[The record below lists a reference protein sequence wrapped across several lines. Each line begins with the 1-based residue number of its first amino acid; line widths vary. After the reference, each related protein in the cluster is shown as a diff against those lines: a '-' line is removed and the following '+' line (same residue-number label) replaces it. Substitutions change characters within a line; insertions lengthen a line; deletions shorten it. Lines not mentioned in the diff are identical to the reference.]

1 MVERA
6 PVLDLLTH
14 LLLILA
20 LAALCLP
27 VWLAL
32 VAASLPAEAAARAPL
47 PWLPGDHL
55 GASLAAA
62 WERGGLGRALVNST
76 LMALAVAGGKIAVSV
91 LSAFALV
98 YFRLRL
104 RWLAFWAI
112 FLSLMLPVEVRIVP
126 TYEVVANVL
135 TPFVALAEW
144 VGMGAA
150 LAGSGG
156 GTAPLK
162 VSLVD
167 SYAGLILPLVASATA
182 TFLFRQVFLAVPE
195 ELTEAALIDGCGPL
209 RFLRSVLLPLS
220 QANLAALFVILFVWS
235 WNQYLWPL
243 LVVSDPALDTAVVA
257 VTRLMPSMDA
267 VPRWNETMAAALLAM
282 APPILVVLVLQRW
295 LVKGLVEG
303 ER

>member
-6 PVLDLLTH
+6 PLLDALTH
-14 LLLILA
+14 LLLVLT

-32 VAASLPAEAAARAPL
+32 VAASLPLEEAARVPL
-47 PWLPGDHL
+47 PLLPGDRL
-55 GASLAAA
+55 LENLAAA
-62 WERGGLGRALVNST
+62 WQRAELGRALLNST
-76 LMALAVAGGKIAVSV
+76 LMASGIAAGKIALAI

-135 TPFVALAEW
+135 VPVQAVAGWLGLAPALAADG
-144 VGMGAA
+144 VGAGAK
-150 LAGSGG
+150 L
-156 GTAPLK
+156 
-162 VSLVD
+162 SLLN
-167 SYAGLILPLVASATA
+167 SYAGLVLPLTASATA
-182 TFLFRQVFLAVPE
+182 TFLFRQVFLTVPE
-195 ELTEAALIDGCGPL
+195 ELTEAALVDGCRPMA
-209 RFLRSVLLPLS
+209 FLRLVLLPLS
-220 QANLAALFVILFVWS
+220 RTNIAALFIILFVWS

-243 LVVSDPALDTAVVA
+243 LVVTDPAWDTAVVA

-267 VPRWNETMAAALLAM
+267 LPRWHETMAAALLAM
-282 APPILVVLVLQRW
+282 APPILVVLLFQRAF
-295 LVKGLVEG
+295 VRGLIEQD
-303 ER
+303 R

>member
-1 MVERA
+1 MVERS
-6 PVLDLLTH
+6 PVLDALTH
-14 LLLILA
+14 LLLIGV

-27 VWLAL
+27 VWLAF
-32 VAASLPAEAAARAPL
+32 VAASLPAEEAARAPL
-47 PWLPGDHL
+47 PWLPGGHL
-55 GASLAAA
+55 AASLEAAFA
-62 WERGGLGRALVNST
+62 RGGLGRALANS
-76 LMALAVAGGKIAVSV
+76 LLVASAVAAGKIALSL

-112 FLSLMLPVEVRIVP
+112 FLSLMLPVEVRIAP
-126 TYEVVANVL
+126 TFEVVANVL
-135 TPFVALAEW
+135 TPLQALGERLGVAS
-144 VGMGAA
+144 A
-150 LAGSGG
+150 LAGAGA
-156 GTAPLK
+156 APK
-162 VSLVD
+162 VSLAN
-167 SYAGLILPLVASATA
+167 SYAGLVLPLVASATA

-195 ELTEAALIDGCGPL
+195 ELAEAALVDGCGPL
-209 RFLRSVLLPLS
+209 RFLASILVPLS
-220 QANLAALFVILFVWS
+220 AANMAALFIILFVWT

-267 VPRWNETMAAALLAM
+267 VPRWNETMAAALVAM
-282 APPILVVLVLQRW
+282 APPILVVLLLQRW